1 MCTREGCVQERD
13 VYRREVYSGGSGWL
27 IYCWAMMV
35 DKGIIAVDRKRR
47 FAVLTHFIRMLLGD
61 QNRFRF

>member
-35 DKGIIAVDRKRR
+35 DKGILRWTESR
-47 FAVLTHFIRMLLGD
+47 FAVLTHFIRMLLV
-61 QNRFRF
+61 RRRI